1 MAEYIDLGEIR
12 AAAYAQ
18 AGAGSVI
25 YVHASKKDPEPVMA
39 LAGPLDSAVVW
50 MEGAVWERDLTP
62 WPAERAFRRGEDY
75 TGGAGEYL
83 QKLSDNMRKVEQAL
97 GINPVV
103 RALVGYSLGGLF
115 SLYCSYLTD
124 AYPVIGSISG
134 SMWYDGFREYAASH
148 TCRAKYV
155 YISLGRGESHNK
167 NPRFSTVAESTGA
180 VKEALEKNGV
190 KTRFEWTGGDHRRMV
205 HERIAAG
212 LRAMDSA
219 VKALHL
225 NINRSGGT

>member
-1 MAEYIDLGEIR
+1 MAEYVDLGEMR
-12 AAAYAQ
+12 AAVFAQ
-18 AGAGSVI
+18 ASAANVI
-25 YVHASKKDPEPVMA
+25 YVHASKNDPEPVMA
-39 LAGPLDSAVVW
+39 LAGLLSSVVVW

-83 QKLSDNMRKVEQAL
+83 QKLSDNIMTVEQAL
-97 GINPVV
+97 GITPDV
-103 RALVGYSLGGLF
+103 RALAGYSLGGLF
-115 SLYCSYLTD
+115 SLYSSYLTD
-124 AYPVIGSISG
+124 GYPVIGSISG

-155 YISLGRGESHNK
+155 YISLGRGELHNN
-167 NPRFSTVAESTGA
+167 NPRFSTVAESTEA

-190 KTRFEWTGGDHRRMV
+190 KTRFEWTGGDHRSMV

-212 LRAMDSA
+212 LCALDSA
-219 VKALHL
+219 LKEL
-225 NINRSGGT
+225 